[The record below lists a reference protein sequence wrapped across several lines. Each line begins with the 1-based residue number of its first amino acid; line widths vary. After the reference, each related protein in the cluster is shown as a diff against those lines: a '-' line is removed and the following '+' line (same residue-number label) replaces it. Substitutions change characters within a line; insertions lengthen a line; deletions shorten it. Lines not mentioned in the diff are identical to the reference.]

1 MKETPTSSVVRT
13 RYFAFK
19 RSLELS
25 GDQVQGDAGSFFMTK
40 SQSSQTSKAFTLIE
54 LLVVIAIIAILAA
67 MLLPALA
74 YAKQQAQG
82 THCLNSMKEMNYA
95 WIMYSSD
102 AADQLPGNDY
112 HTEVTYSQ
120 GNWMSGNE
128 LLGTKNHQ
136 DNTNTDLITLPQY
149 AQLGPYLK
157 NPKVQQCVA
166 SKSLCVTDNGDF
178 PLVRNVSMSV
188 FMGSISNAVEGDDLN
203 AGFQLFTKS
212 TAIVGHTPEGRAFGP
227 ATAMVFIDERDES
240 IDDGEFLIEMID
252 WSVPRMANVPAGYH
266 AGAGLV
272 SFSDGHAEIHKW
284 YSGLCLATQVGGA
297 VIWQSGRP
305 DNFAGITD
313 NNFSDLGW
321 LQMHAT
327 FTSQAGVEPGD
338 TAIRFAKP
346 NR

>member
-1 MKETPTSSVVRT
+1 MTHNQT
-13 RYFAFK
+13 FK
-19 RSLELS
+19 R
-25 GDQVQGDAGSFFMTK
+25 A
-40 SQSSQTSKAFTLIE
+40 KAFTLIE

-82 THCLNSMKEMNYA
+82 THCLNNMKEMNYA
-95 WIMYSSD
+95 WLMYASD
-102 AADQLPGNDY
+102 ASDALPGNHY
-112 HTEVTYSQ
+112 QAETAHAQ

-128 LLGTKNHQ
+128 LLGIPNTQ
-136 DNTNTDLITLPQY
+136 DNTNTDLITLSQY

-157 NPKVQQCVA
+157 NPKVQQCAA
-166 SKSLCVTDNGDF
+166 SKSMCVEANGDY
-178 PLVRNVSMSV
+178 PLARNVSMSV
-188 FMGSISNAVEGDDLN
+188 FMGSISNSVEPDDLG
-203 AGFQLFTKS
+203 AGFQLFTKTTS
-212 TAIVGHTPEGRAFGP
+212 IVGHTPEGRAFGP
-227 ATAMVFIDERDES
+227 ASAIVFIDERDES

-252 WSVPRMANVPAGYH
+252 WSQGPRMANVPAGYH

-284 YSGLCLATQVGGA
+284 YSSLVLKPQVGGA

-321 LQMHAT
+321 MQMHAT

-338 TAIRFAKP
+338 TAIRYAKP